1 MGTKPY
7 LILEEK
13 FKDLTFTNEDIVLEI
28 GSERGDGSSVF
39 LHNWALER
47 GLKFISIDVTSA
59 ASSYNPALI
68 DYRVVDSGSNW
79 CRNVLPTLNKKIKVL
94 YLDNFDIIWP
104 CSYVNGK
111 PDIPTQ
117 QLIQEYAAQGVT
129 LNNDNCKLEHKLQ
142 TQYCLPYMQEQSIFI
157 YDDTFK
163 NFYNRPDINWE
174 GKGGTAVPLLIK
186 AGYSTTGHTISQG
199 EYLDVVA
206 YRGCNP

>member
-47 GLKFISIDVTSA
+47 NLKFISIDVA
-59 ASSYNPALI
+59 NIAGLYNPALI
-68 DYRVVDSGSNW
+68 DFRVVDSGSNW
-79 CRNVLPTLNKKIKVL
+79 CKNVLPALNKKIKVL

-104 CSYVNGK
+104 SSYIDNK
-111 PDIPTQ
+111 PDSYTQ
-117 QLIQEYAAQGVT
+117 QLIDAYATRGVV

-142 TQYCLPYMQEQSIFI
+142 TQYCLPHMGEQSIVI
-157 YDDTFK
+157 YDDTFR
-163 NFYNRPDINWE
+163 NFYDRPDINWE
-174 GKGGTAVPLLIK
+174 GKGGTAVPLLIN
-186 AGYSTTGHTISQG
+186 ADYNMTGYTLSQG

-206 YRGCNP
+206 YRNCKP